1 MPSPALEGRE
11 FCCQEVLPLAL
22 PRIESLPGFA
32 AAITPPPLRRLF
44 GIWGF
49 LRRFPVIPIV
59 IVMVVMIIPAI
70 FAPLIAPHPPKRG
83 DLKEARLVPP
93 FWIGDNAL
101 TLRAE
106 TEIIRS
112 DLTPQI
118 TVADAQALMAA
129 GNARIEGG
137 GEIVEPGDRI
147 LKLKT
152 VVAETPPGGGTQYEI
167 SLEDAQSFVERGK
180 MRIVGVETVKESSK
194 MAVSEGQ
201 QVEEIISRGGSASHL
216 LGTDKVGRDI
226 LSRIIYGSR
235 ISIVVA
241 GIAIFIAGAIGTS
254 LGISAGFFGKWL
266 DAVIMRAVDVS
277 LSIPIILLALALVAA
292 LGASFATVVAVLV
305 LLLWAHYAR
314 MARGVTLSVRS
325 ADFISRARVAGSS
338 DIRIMIKHIL
348 PNVFNSLVVLATL
361 QVGFVIVIESTLSF
375 LGAGIPKPN
384 PAWGLM
390 VADGRDLIATTSGW
404 WVSFFPGLTI
414 MLVVLSM
421 NLMGDWLRDKLD
433 PRQRQV

>member
-1 MPSPALEGRE
+1 M
-11 FCCQEVLPLAL
+11 AL
-22 PRIESLPGFA
+22 PRIESLPGYA
-32 AAITPPPLRRLF
+32 AGITPAPLRKLL
-44 GIWGF
+44 GIWAL
-49 LRRFPVIPIV
+49 LRRYPIIPLIIV
-59 IVMVVMIIPAI
+59 SVVMVIPAI

-93 FWIGDNAL
+93 FWIGDKAL
-101 TLRAE
+101 SLRAE
-106 TEIIRS
+106 NEIIRS

-118 TVADAQALMAA
+118 TVADAQALLNE

-137 GEIVEPGDRI
+137 GDAVSSGDRI
-147 LKLKT
+147 IKVKT
-152 VVAETPPGGGTQYEI
+152 VVEETPPGGGTQYEI
-167 SLEDAQSFVERGK
+167 PLKDAESLVGRGK
-180 MRIVGVETVKESSK
+180 LRIVGVESVKESSK
-194 MAVSEGQ
+194 MTVAVGQ
-201 QVEEIISRGGSASHL
+201 QVEEIISRGGSFNHL

-241 GIAIFIAGAIGTS
+241 AIAIFISGTIGTT

-292 LGASFATVVAVLV
+292 LGASFGTVITVLV

-325 ADFISRARVAGSS
+325 ADFIARARVAGSS
-338 DIRIMIKHIL
+338 DMRIMIRHIF

-361 QVGFVIVIESTLSF
+361 QVGFVIIIESTLSF

-390 VADGRDLIATTSGW
+390 VADGRDLIATPSGW

-433 PRQRQV
+433 PKQRQV

>member
-1 MPSPALEGRE
+1 M
-11 FCCQEVLPLAL
+11 AL
-22 PRIESLPGFA
+22 PRIDTLPGYA
-32 AAITPPPLRRLF
+32 GGVAPSPLRKLLGAWASLRRLP
-44 GIWGF
+44 I
-49 LRRFPVIPIV
+49 IPLT

-70 FAPLIAPHPPKRG
+70 FAPLIAPHPPKKG

-93 FWIGDNAL
+93 FWIGDKAL
-101 TLRAE
+101 SLRAE

-118 TVADAQALMAA
+118 TVADAQDLVNA

-137 GEIVEPGDRI
+137 GEAVAAGDRI

-152 VVAETPPGGGTQYEI
+152 VIAEAPPGGGTQYEI
-167 SLEDAQSFVERGK
+167 ALKDAQSLVERGK
-180 MRIVGVETVKESSK
+180 LRIVGVETVKESSK
-194 MAVSEGQ
+194 LTVTEGQ
-201 QVEEIISRGGSASHL
+201 QVEEIISRGGSLSHL

-235 ISIVVA
+235 ISIVVS
-241 GIAIFIAGAIGTS
+241 GIAIFIAGALGTS
-254 LGISAGFFGKWL
+254 LGICAGFFGKWM

-292 LGASFATVVAVLV
+292 LGASFATVIAVLV

-314 MARGVTLSVRS
+314 MARGVSLSVRS
-325 ADFISRARVAGSS
+325 ADFIARARVAGSS
-338 DIRIMIKHIL
+338 DIRIMVKHIL

-404 WVSFFPGLTI
+404 WVSFFPGLAI

-421 NLMGDWLRDKLD
+421 NLLGDWLRDKLD

>member
-1 MPSPALEGRE
+1 M
-11 FCCQEVLPLAL
+11 AL
-22 PRIESLPGFA
+22 PRIESLPGYA
-32 AAITPPPLRRLF
+32 AAVTPPPLRKLF
-44 GIWGF
+44 GVWGV
-49 LRRFPVIPIV
+49 LRRYPLIPFF
-59 IVMVVMIIPAI
+59 IVMVVMVIPAI
-70 FAPLIAPHPPKRG
+70 FAPLIAPHPPKKG

-93 FWIGDNAL
+93 FWIGDNARS
-101 TLRAE
+101 LRAE
-106 TEIIRS
+106 TEIDRS
-112 DLTPQI
+112 DLSAQI
-118 TVADAQALMAA
+118 SVADAQALLIA
-129 GNARIEGG
+129 GNARIESGG
-137 GEIVEPGDRI
+137 NTVSPGDRI
-147 LKLKT
+147 IKLKT
-152 VVAETPPGGGTQYEI
+152 VVAETPPGGGSPYEI
-167 SLEDAQSFVERGK
+167 SLASAQSSVERGK
-180 MRIVGVETVKESSK
+180 LRIVGVETVKESSL
-194 MAVSEGQ
+194 MTVSEGQ
-201 QVEEIISRGGSASHL
+201 QVEEIIARGGSLNHF

-226 LSRIIYGSR
+226 MSRIIYGSR

-241 GIAIFIAGAIGTS
+241 AIAIFISGTIGTI
-254 LGISAGFFGKWL
+254 LGISAGYFGKWL
-266 DAVIMRAVDVS
+266 DALVMRAVDVS

-292 LGASFATVVAVLV
+292 LGASFATVITVLV

-325 ADFISRARVAGSS
+325 ADFIARARVAGASNA
-338 DIRIMIKHIL
+338 RIMLRHIF

-433 PRQRQV
+433 PKQRQV